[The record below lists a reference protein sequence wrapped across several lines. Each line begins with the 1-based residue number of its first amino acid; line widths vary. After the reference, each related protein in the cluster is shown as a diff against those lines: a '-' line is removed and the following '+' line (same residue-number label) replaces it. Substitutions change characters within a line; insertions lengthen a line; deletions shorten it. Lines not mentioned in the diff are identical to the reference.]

1 MSKILLVEDDKSLR
15 EIYGVRL
22 SAEGY
27 EIVAAGDGEEA
38 LAIAVKERP
47 DLIISDVM
55 MPKIS
60 GFDMLDILRATPETK
75 DLKVIMMTAL
85 SSEDQRQRGESL
97 GANRYLVKSQVGI
110 EDVVRA
116 VHEVLLDT
124 PGAQQETNNDFS
136 NVQPPVERSED
147 SVPLGVAASQA
158 DIEAALAAAP
168 PIPEDP
174 VPIVAPAPAPAPAEA
189 VAPAPETPAPVVAT
203 AAAEASAQTPA
214 PVAPVAPVQEVAPAP
229 AEAVAP
235 TVVAAGESNI
245 STVAPV
251 AQAQEATAQPALNPE
266 PSHST
271 LPDEQPVVTPA
282 VNQAEQ
288 PVAPAVSTLPPEA
301 NAIPQPQPQPQP
313 QAEPQPQPVATP
325 APVAP
330 VAPVEVVAPV
340 VEAPAPVVPPVEAP
354 IPQTP
359 EAPQP
364 RESMQLPT
372 PTAPFSTPA
381 PDSLRSQAL
390 PTDLPSQQEQ
400 SAPAPSLE
408 VAAPAPAPVTPVEST
423 APVAE
428 APVAPAAT
436 EPIPAPA
443 PAVEEPVNPVAQFQH
458 EALIQPPEASA
469 ENSNGYERPEQAPL
483 AGKAPDIKP
492 FTPPQPLDHTND
504 PDYSKMLDEELNDGP
519 PAFPPSPEA

>member
-1 MSKILLVEDDKSLR
+1 MELNMSKILLVEDDKSLR

-124 PGAQQETNNDFS
+124 PGAQQEANNDFS

-174 VPIVAPAPAPAPAEA
+174 VPIVAPAPAPEEA
-189 VAPAPETPAPVVAT
+189 VVPAPETPAPVVAT
-203 AAAEASAQTPA
+203 PAAEAPAQAPA
-214 PVAPVAPVQEVAPAP
+214 PAPEAPVQEVVPAPAP
-229 AEAVAP
+229 
-235 TVVAAGESNI
+235 T
-245 STVAPV
+245 PV

-271 LPDEQPVVTPA
+271 LPDEHPVSAPA

-288 PVAPAVSTLPPEA
+288 PVAPSVSTLPPEA
-301 NAIPQPQPQPQP
+301 NAIPQPQPQPQLQPQPQP

-330 VAPVEVVAPV
+330 VEAAAPVA
-340 VEAPAPVVPPVEAP
+340 EAPAPVVPPAEAP

-364 RESMQLPT
+364 QESMQLPT

-400 SAPAPSLE
+400 PAPAPSLE
-408 VAAPAPAPVTPVEST
+408 VAAPAPVTPVAPVEPT
-423 APVAE
+423 APVVETETPVAE
-428 APVAPAAT
+428 APVAPATA

-443 PAVEEPVNPVAQFQH
+443 PAADEPTNTATQFQH
-458 EALIQPPEASA
+458 EALIQPPEASV
-469 ENSNGYERPEQAPL
+469 ENSNGYEKPEQAPL

>member
-1 MSKILLVEDDKSLR
+1 MELNMSKILLVEDDKSLR

-124 PGAQQETNNDFS
+124 PGAQQEANNDFS

-174 VPIVAPAPAPAPAEA
+174 VPIVAPAPAPEEA
-189 VAPAPETPAPVVAT
+189 VVPAPETPAPVVAT
-203 AAAEASAQTPA
+203 PAAEAPAQAPA
-214 PVAPVAPVQEVAPAP
+214 PAPQAPVQEVVPAPAP
-229 AEAVAP
+229 
-235 TVVAAGESNI
+235 
-245 STVAPV
+245 APV
-251 AQAQEATAQPALNPE
+251 AQAQEITAQPALNPE

-271 LPDEQPVVTPA
+271 LPDEHPVSAPA

-288 PVAPAVSTLPPEA
+288 PVAPSVSTLPPEA
-301 NAIPQPQPQPQP
+301 NAIPQPQPQPQLQPQPQP

-330 VAPVEVVAPV
+330 VAPVEAAAPV
-340 VEAPAPVVPPVEAP
+340 VEAPAPVVPPAEAP

-364 RESMQLPT
+364 QESMQLPT

-400 SAPAPSLE
+400 PAPAPSLE
-408 VAAPAPAPVTPVEST
+408 VAAPAPVTPVAPVEPT
-423 APVAE
+423 APVVETETPVAE
-428 APVAPAAT
+428 APVAPATA

-443 PAVEEPVNPVAQFQH
+443 PAADEPTNTATQFQH
-458 EALIQPPEASA
+458 EALIQPPEASVQ
-469 ENSNGYERPEQAPL
+469 NSNGYEKPEQAPL

>member
-124 PGAQQETNNDFS
+124 PGAQQEANNDFS

-174 VPIVAPAPAPAPAEA
+174 VPIVAPAPAPEEA
-189 VAPAPETPAPVVAT
+189 VVPAPETPAPVVAT
-203 AAAEASAQTPA
+203 PAAEAPAQAPA
-214 PVAPVAPVQEVAPAP
+214 PAPEAPVQEVVPAPAP
-229 AEAVAP
+229 
-235 TVVAAGESNI
+235 T
-245 STVAPV
+245 PV
-251 AQAQEATAQPALNPE
+251 AQAQEITAQPSLNPE

-271 LPDEQPVVTPA
+271 LPDEQPVVAPAA

-288 PVAPAVSTLPPEA
+288 PVTPSVSTLPPEA
-301 NAIPQPQPQPQP
+301 NAIPQPQPQPQLQPQPQP

-330 VAPVEVVAPV
+330 VEAAAPVA
-340 VEAPAPVVPPVEAP
+340 EAPAPVVPPAEAP

-364 RESMQLPT
+364 QESMQLPT

-400 SAPAPSLE
+400 PAPAPSLE
-408 VAAPAPAPVTPVEST
+408 VAAPAPVTPVAPVEPT
-423 APVAE
+423 APVVETETPVAE
-428 APVAPAAT
+428 APVAPATA

-443 PAVEEPVNPVAQFQH
+443 PAADEPTNTATQFQH
-458 EALIQPPEASA
+458 EALIQPPEASV
-469 ENSNGYERPEQAPL
+469 ENSNGYEKPEQAPL

>member
-203 AAAEASAQTPA
+203 PAAEAPAQAPA
-214 PVAPVAPVQEVAPAP
+214 PAPEAPVQEVVPAPAP
-229 AEAVAP
+229 
-235 TVVAAGESNI
+235 T
-245 STVAPV
+245 PV

-271 LPDEQPVVTPA
+271 LPDEQPVVAPA

-301 NAIPQPQPQPQP
+301 NAIPQPQTQPQPQPQP

-340 VEAPAPVVPPVEAP
+340 VEAPAPVVPPAEAA
-354 IPQTP
+354 
-359 EAPQP
+359 EPQP
-364 RESMQLPT
+364 QESMQLPT

-519 PAFPPSPEA
+519 PAFPSSPEA

>member
-1 MSKILLVEDDKSLR
+1 MELNMSKILLVEDDKSLR

-124 PGAQQETNNDFS
+124 PGAQQEANNDFS

-174 VPIVAPAPAPAPAEA
+174 VPIVAPAPAPEEA
-189 VAPAPETPAPVVAT
+189 VVPAPETPAPVVAT
-203 AAAEASAQTPA
+203 PAAEAPAQAPAPA
-214 PVAPVAPVQEVAPAP
+214 PVAQAQEVAPAP
-229 AEAVAP
+229 
-235 TVVAAGESNI
+235 
-245 STVAPV
+245 APV

-271 LPDEQPVVTPA
+271 LPDEHPVSAPA

-288 PVAPAVSTLPPEA
+288 PVAPSVSTLPPEA

-330 VAPVEVVAPV
+330 VEAAAPVA
-340 VEAPAPVVPPVEAP
+340 EAPAPVVPPAEAP

-364 RESMQLPT
+364 QESMQLPT

-381 PDSLRSQAL
+381 PDSLRNQAL

-400 SAPAPSLE
+400 PAPAPSLE
-408 VAAPAPAPVTPVEST
+408 VAAPAPVTPVAPVEPT
-423 APVAE
+423 APVVETETPVAE
-428 APVAPAAT
+428 APVAPATA

-443 PAVEEPVNPVAQFQH
+443 PAADEPTNTATQFQH
-458 EALIQPPEASA
+458 EALIQPPEASV
-469 ENSNGYERPEQAPL
+469 ENSNGYEKPEQAPL